1 MQVELIPLQLGDD
14 IPVAEILANLS
25 FQGIVTNPLN
35 PALFSATMDA
45 FQTQAVL
52 TVPVLQGPP
61 GNPGPTAQTMF
72 FQNVNILEALQLP
85 TDLGPTVA
93 DVGKFWLLP
102 IFDDATGLMIATT
115 IYVWNGT
122 NYLQLPV
129 GSPGSPG
136 PYPNILPKIALTA
149 VGNGQ
154 GPGDTDSW
162 VAVDTLVHGT
172 PANPV
177 DTFNLAVPQGVQ
189 GPSSAL
195 GAFIDVD
202 FQTTPPVAG
211 DIVACSS
218 RETPAAPTGLSVS
231 SSTSGGTLAAGH
243 YYWVVTATVPNG
255 ETLRSNEVNV
265 VLTGSTSSAT
275 LSWTIPPN
283 GGATGFNVY
292 RGTAAGSETLL
303 VGVIVSGTQASFI
316 DTGAATVAATPPTTG
331 ITAGLPM
338 WVPSVSQ
345 LVLPQFYTFPQSA
358 FVSQLGIE
366 FGSQTTVVGSFAMP
380 PQAGPWVAWVFG
392 KLQVSG
398 SSISLTP
405 LLVSASAT
413 INSGQQIAFGWSD
426 GQSTITIAPNTG
438 ALTMTPTNT
447 TGALVPA
454 GVGAVINI
462 SVSAAN
468 GFIGIFDFNAAGSEI
483 MVLVIPIIVT
493 LPGFTQIVTPYGLPS
508 GEQVGS
514 MKTAQVINPVG
525 TGSAEVFGRQLV
537 SAPIETQK
545 FRELTVPQRTSVR
558 QHRPQMYHRRGMS

>member
-1 MQVELIPLQLGDD
+1 MQIELIPLQLGDD

-61 GNPGPTAQTMF
+61 GNPGTTAETMY
-72 FQNVNILEALQLP
+72 FQNVNIVEALQLP

-102 IFDDATGLMIATT
+102 IYDDDTGLMIATT
-115 IYVWNGT
+115 IYVWTGA
-122 NYLQLPV
+122 NYVQLPV

-136 PYPNILPKIALTA
+136 PYPNILPELVLTA

-162 VAVDTLVHGT
+162 VAVDTLIYGT
-172 PANPV
+172 PARPV

-202 FQTTPPVAG
+202 FQTNPPSAG
-211 DIVACSS
+211 DTFVCSS

-231 SSTSGGTLAAGH
+231 SSTSGGALAAGH

-255 ETLRSNEVNV
+255 ETLRSNEVNA

-292 RGTAAGSETLL
+292 RGTAAGSETVL
-303 VGVIVSGTQASFI
+303 VAVIVSGTQASFI
-316 DTGAATVAATPPTTG
+316 DKGGTTVAATPPTTG

-338 WVPSVSQ
+338 WVPSVSE

-358 FVSQLGIE
+358 FVSQVGIE

-398 SSISLTP
+398 ASISLTP
-405 LLVSASAT
+405 LLVSASAS
-413 INSGQQIAFGWSD
+413 IGSQQIAAGTAD
-426 GQSTITIAPNTG
+426 GQSTVTITPNTG
-438 ALTMTPTNT
+438 ALAMTPTNT
-447 TGALVPA
+447 TGALVPT

-468 GFIGIFDFNAAGSEI
+468 GFVGVFDFNAAGSEV
-483 MVLVIPIIVT
+483 MVLVVPITVT
-493 LPGFTQIVTPYGLPS
+493 LPGFTQIVTPYGVPS
-508 GEQVGS
+508 GERFGGIVNTVNSGNS
-514 MKTAQVINPVG
+514 KVR
-525 TGSAEVFGRQLV
+525 EV
-537 SAPIETQK
+537 
-545 FRELTVPQRTSVR
+545 TVPQRISVR
-558 QHRPQMYHRRGMS
+558 EHRPQMYHRRGMS